1 MFLALPRGLEHARW
15 DHTTKELFDMAREP
29 FFIAGTEIAAGT
41 RTTVSVPLPKL
52 NSHTE
57 LALPVHVVHGKT
69 SGPRLFVSAA
79 IHGDELNGV
88 EICQRV
94 LEHTGLLRLHGTLLV
109 IPVVNVYGMIHQTRY
124 LPDRRDL
131 NRSFPGSEKGSLAAR
146 VASLF
151 MREIVARCT
160 HGIDL
165 HTGAMLRSNLPQIRA
180 NLDDP
185 TTRDMAHAF
194 GVPVLLNSPLRDG
207 SLREAAASHDVTTL
221 LYEAGEALRYDDLAI
236 RAGYQGV
243 INVMRHI
250 GMLRGK
256 GKTRKALAPFIA
268 KNSAWVR
275 APESGMVRHRVALG
289 KQVAKNDTLGVVS
302 DPYSSYEVPI
312 TCPYRGI
319 VIGRSESP
327 MTHEGE
333 AMFHVARFHDDM
345 DEVEETVDVF
355 HQSHSEDALLEYD

>member
-1 MFLALPRGLEHARW
+1 
-15 DHTTKELFDMAREP
+15 MAKEP
-29 FFIAGTEIAAGT
+29 FCIAGTEIPAGS
-41 RTTVSVPLPKL
+41 RTTVSVPLPRL

-57 LALPVHVVHGKT
+57 LALPVHVVHGRT
-69 SGPRLFVSAA
+69 AGPRLFVSAA
-79 IHGDELNGV
+79 VHGDELNGV
-88 EICQRV
+88 EVCQRL
-94 LEHTGLLRLHGTLLV
+94 LEHKGLSRLHGTLLV

-146 VASLF
+146 VANLF

-165 HTGAMLRSNLPQIRA
+165 HTGAILRSNLPQVRA
-180 NLDDP
+180 DLDDP
-185 TTRDMAHAF
+185 TTQEMAQAF

-207 SLREAAASHDVTTL
+207 SLREVAAAHDVVTL
-221 LYEAGEALRYDDLAI
+221 LYEAGEALRYDEVAI

-243 INVMRHI
+243 LNVMRHI
-250 GMLRGK
+250 GMLRTK
-256 GKTRKALAPFIA
+256 KSARKAIEPFIA
-268 KNSAWVR
+268 RTSAWVR
-275 APESGMVRHRVALG
+275 APESGMVRHTVALG
-289 KQVAKNDTLGVVS
+289 RRVAKNDTLGVIS

-312 TCPYRGI
+312 TSPYRGI

-333 AMFHVARFHDDM
+333 AMFHIARFHDDV
-345 DEVEETVDVF
+345 DEVQETVDTF
-355 HQSHSEDALLEYD
+355 HQTHADDPLIIFG